1 MFLRAYSNAS
11 DEHVRFRKAI
21 KMKTPSRNSV
31 IQYQP
36 AFTHKYKKHHNKEI
50 STNIA
55 PQEIEEQTLLTE
67 EDKHIAKR
75 QDDMFA
81 GLQAKRIRSKQL
93 AQLKKENKSGQRIV
107 QQASTHTPH
116 PTKLDDNTQPTP
128 YSLLNNDKELEAI
141 RQVSQQLD
149 DTDEVATLLNKLY
162 THIEDT
168 PDLAEKAYLK
178 EANKWSNQQKKLER
192 KTNQQL
198 QKINKKWLHI
208 DIQRNKLLK
217 IQAALQPETTKSSWL
232 HAIKRFIALHTLLG
246 ENKIDSLAEKKNILE
261 TKATTLRA
269 IAQQKMA
276 YYAAQGTYKAEA
288 EMYFTAYRQAKK
300 IQHMAEEAAA
310 KITAQPATHLSQ
322 PDNPLHDDIATL
334 AILFRAQK
342 NLYKGAA
349 SEADLNAHAL
359 YEQHHLLKVFGNN
372 MVSGDRVAETETY
385 SAQLGIAAPLAPPV
399 DAWAGVHG
407 EIGFIKSTYLNHDRD
422 LNYIEQ
428 WHGGLGLQ
436 ARANFKPI
444 GSAGLGLG
452 TRLTLRGDY
461 FQTAGD
467 DKGRDA
473 VAKYSLIMKN
483 NWRWMPET
491 LLARPLTRV
500 IYRRIQRAFNWLH
513 RLEGYTPA
521 NTNKP
526 IYATTRTLEKA
537 QSAKPILAAK
547 YADLAQRL
555 QQRPSNTQIELP
567 TVDLSAALSFDST
580 RSLTLSVP
588 AVASKNHSPKKREAP
603 WRIIKGTLAGDIQ
616 AGSASLHHG
625 LAEDV
630 QKFSGLMPSAS
641 ANAYASAEITSSTLH
656 LALLRPPHELL
667 STEQTYSYE
676 TSRALAQDII
686 ASVWKS
692 ASTASGTALPAHLQ
706 ATDALMAKIEQP
718 LTADVLDHLRTTT
731 QVLHQL
737 ACDFSEFEKVGS
749 QFTAATKL
757 DLGQPFFLKEYQKLS
772 KAMRRY
778 QLAKNYLITTK
789 PLRYKKAQKEV
800 ANIYAH
806 FSEALGMIKL
816 AALGRLQREGD
827 IHNAALNDALT
838 LFQNEYDALA
848 KKLARP
854 DLPLTQDALYRYGA
868 LEVPHKIKQVYGEL
882 SAGAGIGIAA
892 PLPLRE
898 FYPDI
903 TVTPLGITAPFTK
916 PNKNDHTSTDFL
928 GIGKDI
934 KMTWKKVSQHPDP
947 LLQGFFKTSSHRV
960 VINTAGLGDWLSAK
974 NLSLV
979 NHSSIGGK
987 LSKQALANT
996 MHDMDRPTAK
1006 ALNMQVIANALH
1018 LVRGSVGTT
1027 WTTVYREDELQYTA
1041 VARANEKS
1049 TYNYSP
1055 NLAQAIGAK
1064 LTVGYATSETSTKTI
1079 NMMGPDLAYH
1089 ALQFAAL
1096 AEHGID
1102 ETQIGKIQSA
1112 MHLANPLRS
1121 HELNF
1126 LLQPLFTKATDNATV
1141 LLNYFGLNGIGGLLQ
1156 KFSQESLTA
1165 PVSKKT
1171 NGHFQLANSM
1181 ALFHQDVV
1189 DIYQQRQTAARSMSS
1204 RQFSANTAPL
1214 GNIFSEISATQL
1226 QVKKLLAQTMSMA
1239 ATNTSPST
1247 QTITDFL
1254 AQATPIERL
1263 HFFESTSQGKEL
1275 FAYYLLLVSQA
1286 QKTKVLL
1293 AEGPIRISPM
1303 LRKTDEKHKKS
1314 F

>member
-1 MFLRAYSNAS
+1 
-11 DEHVRFRKAI
+11 
-21 KMKTPSRNSV
+21 MKTPPRNNV
-31 IQYQP
+31 TQYQY
-36 AFTHKYKKHHNKEI
+36 AFPHKYEKYHNKKS
-50 STNIA
+50 STNTA

-75 QDDMFA
+75 QDDLLA
-81 GLQAKRIRSKQL
+81 GLQAERIRSKQQ

-107 QQASTHTPH
+107 QQTSTHTPL
-116 PTKLDDNTQPTP
+116 PTRVDDNAQPTP

-149 DTDEVATLLNKLY
+149 DTAEVATLLNKLY

-178 EANKWSNQQKKLER
+178 EANKWFNQQQKLER

-217 IQAALQPETTKSSWL
+217 AQTALESEPAKTSWL
-232 HAIKRFIALHTLLG
+232 HTIKRFIALHTLLG
-246 ENKIDSLAEKKNILE
+246 KNKIDSLADKKNILE
-261 TKATTLRA
+261 TKAATLRG

-276 YYAAQGTYKAEA
+276 YYAAQSTYKADA
-288 EMYFTAYRQAKK
+288 EMYFAAYRQAKK

-310 KITAQPATHLSQ
+310 KIMTQEAMHLYQ
-322 PDNPLHDDIATL
+322 PDHLLHDDIATL

-385 SAQLGIAAPLAPPV
+385 SAQLGVAAPLAPPV

-407 EIGFIKSTYLNHDRD
+407 EIGFIKSTYLNHDRN

-428 WHGGLGLQ
+428 WHGGLGIQ

-461 FQTAGD
+461 FQTTGD

-473 VAKYSLIMKN
+473 IAKYSLIMKN

-521 NTNKP
+521 NINKP

-547 YADLAQRL
+547 YADLTQRL
-555 QQRPSNTQIELP
+555 EQHASNTQIEVP
-567 TVDLSAALSFDST
+567 TVDLSSTLSFDST
-580 RSLTLSVP
+580 RSLTLSMP

-603 WRIIKGTLAGDIQ
+603 WQIIKSTLAGDIQ

-625 LAEDV
+625 LDEDA

-692 ASTASGTALPAHLQ
+692 ASTASGAALPTHLQ

-718 LTADVLDHLRTTT
+718 LTADVLDHLSTTT
-731 QVLHQL
+731 QVLRQL
-737 ACDFSEFEKVGS
+737 AFDFSEFEKVGS

-757 DLGQPFFLKEYQKLS
+757 DLRQPFFLKEYQKLS
-772 KAMRRY
+772 KAMRSY
-778 QLAKNYLITTK
+778 QLTKNYLPTTK
-789 PLRYKKAQKEV
+789 PLRYKKAQMEV
-800 ANIYAH
+800 ANIYAR

-816 AALGRLQREGD
+816 AALGRLQQEGD
-827 IHNAALNDALT
+827 IHNVALNDALA

-868 LEVPHKIKQVYGEL
+868 LEVPNKIKQVYGEL

-928 GIGKDI
+928 GISKDI
-934 KMTWKKVSQHPDP
+934 KRTWKKVSQHPDP

-960 VINTAGLGDWLSAK
+960 VINTAGLGDWLSTK

-979 NHSSIGGK
+979 NHSSIEGK

-996 MHDMDRPTAK
+996 MHNMERPTAN
-1006 ALNMQVIANALH
+1006 ALSLQAIANALH
-1018 LVRGSVGTT
+1018 LVKGSVGTT

-1041 VARANEKS
+1041 VTRANEKS

-1064 LTVGYATSETSTKTI
+1064 LTVGYATSETSSKTI

-1089 ALQFAAL
+1089 ALQFTAL

-1102 ETQIGKIQSA
+1102 ETQIGKIDAA
-1112 MHLANPLRS
+1112 MQLANPMRS
-1121 HELNF
+1121 QELIF
-1126 LLQPLFTKATDNATV
+1126 LLQPLFTKAANNATV
-1141 LLNYFGLNGIGGLLQ
+1141 LFNYFGLNGIGGLLQ
-1156 KFSQESLTA
+1156 KFSQENLTA
-1165 PVSKKT
+1165 PVPKKA
-1171 NGHFQLANSM
+1171 NGHFQWTHGM
-1181 ALFHQDVV
+1181 ALFHQDIV
-1189 DIYQQRQTAARSMSS
+1189 DVYQQRQTAARSMSS
-1204 RQFSANTAPL
+1204 KSFSPSTASL
-1214 GNIFSEISATQL
+1214 ENIFSKINTTQL
-1226 QVKKLLAQTMSMA
+1226 QVKNLLTQTMLMTTANAS
-1239 ATNTSPST
+1239 SFP
-1247 QTITDFL
+1247 QTIADFL
-1254 AQATPIERL
+1254 TQATPVERL
-1263 HFFESTSQGKEL
+1263 HFFESTQQGQEL
-1275 FAYYLLLVSQA
+1275 FSHYLLLVAQA
-1286 QKTKVLL
+1286 QKTKVLFT
-1293 AEGPIRISPM
+1293 ENPVKISSA
-1303 LRKTDEKHKKS
+1303 LHKKHEKS
-1314 F
+1314 KKIF

>member
-1 MFLRAYSNAS
+1 MLLRAYSTPS

-21 KMKTPSRNSV
+21 KMKTPSRNNF

-36 AFTHKYKKHHNKEI
+36 AFTHKYKKHHNEEI

-55 PQEIEEQTLLTE
+55 PQEIEEQTLITE

-75 QDDMFA
+75 QDDLFA
-81 GLQAKRIRSKQL
+81 RLQAERIRSKQL
-93 AQLKKENKSGQRIV
+93 AQLKKENKSAQRIV
-107 QQASTHTPH
+107 QQASTQTTR
-116 PTKLDDNTQPTP
+116 PTKVDDKTKPTS
-128 YSLLNNDKELEAI
+128 YSLLNNDKALEAI

-149 DTDEVATLLNKLY
+149 DTAEVATLLNKLY

-168 PDLAEKAYLK
+168 RDLAEKAYLK
-178 EANKWSNQQKKLER
+178 EANKWSHQQQKLEQ

-198 QKINKKWLHI
+198 QKINKKSLHL
-208 DIQRNKLLK
+208 DIQHNKLLK
-217 IQAALQPETTKSSWL
+217 TQATLQSEPTKSAWL
-232 HAIKRFIALHTLLG
+232 HTIKRFIALHTLLG
-246 ENKIDSLAEKKNILE
+246 KNKIDRLTEKKNNLE
-261 TKATTLRA
+261 IQATTLRA

-276 YYAAQGTYKAEA
+276 YYAAQGAYKADA

-300 IQHMAEEAAA
+300 IQRIAEKAAA
-310 KITAQPATHLSQ
+310 KITIQQATHLSQ
-322 PDNPLHDDIATL
+322 SDHLLHDDIATL

-342 NLYKGAA
+342 NLYKGVA

-385 SAQLGIAAPLAPPV
+385 SAQLGVAAPLPPV

-444 GSAGLGLG
+444 GSAGMGLG

-461 FQTAGD
+461 FQTTGD

-491 LLARPLTRV
+491 LLARPLTRI

-513 RLEGYTPA
+513 RLEGYTAA
-521 NTNKP
+521 NINKP
-526 IYATTRTLEKA
+526 IYATTRALEKA

-547 YADLAQRL
+547 YAELEQRIH
-555 QQRPSNTQIELP
+555 QRTSNTQIELA
-567 TVDLSAALSFDST
+567 TVDLSSAPSFDST
-580 RSLTLSVP
+580 RSLTLSMP
-588 AVASKNHSPKKREAP
+588 AVASKNNSPQKRETP

-625 LAEDV
+625 LAEDA
-630 QKFSGLMPSAS
+630 QKFSGLIPSANAS
-641 ANAYASAEITSSTLH
+641 AYASAEITSSTLH
-656 LALLRPPHELL
+656 LVVLRPPHELL
-667 STEQTYSYE
+667 STEHTYSYE
-676 TSRALAQDII
+676 KSRALAQEII

-692 ASTASGTALPAHLQ
+692 PYTARGTALPAHLQ

-718 LTADVLDHLRTTT
+718 LTADVLDHLSTTT
-731 QVLHQL
+731 QVLRQL
-737 ACDFSEFEKVGS
+737 AYDFSEFEKVGS

-757 DLGQPFFLKEYQKLS
+757 DLGQSFFSQEYQKLS
-772 KAMRRY
+772 KAIRGY
-778 QLAKNYLITTK
+778 QLTKNYLTTTK

-816 AALGRLQREGD
+816 AALGRLQQKGD
-827 IHNAALNDALT
+827 IDNTALNDALA

-868 LEVPHKIKQVYGEL
+868 LEVPNKIKQVYGEL
-882 SAGAGIGIAA
+882 SVGAAIGIAT

-903 TVTPLGITAPFTK
+903 TLNPLGITAPFTK
-916 PNKNDHTSTDFL
+916 PNKNDHTSTDFF

-934 KMTWKKVSQHPDP
+934 KRSWKRVSQHPDP
-947 LLQGFFKTSSHRV
+947 LQQGFFKTNSHRV
-960 VINTAGLGDWLSAK
+960 FINTAGLGDWLSTK
-974 NLSLV
+974 NVPFVDKQSMEK
-979 NHSSIGGK
+979 K

-996 MHDMDRPTAK
+996 MHNMDRPTAK
-1006 ALNMQVIANALH
+1006 ALSLQAIANALH
-1018 LVRGSVGTT
+1018 LVKGSVGTT

-1041 VARANEKS
+1041 VTRTNEKS

-1055 NLAQAIGAK
+1055 NFAQAIGAK
-1064 LTVGYATSETSTKTI
+1064 LTVGYATSESSSKTI
-1079 NMMGPDLAYH
+1079 SMMGPDLAYH
-1089 ALQFAAL
+1089 VLQFAAL
-1096 AEHGID
+1096 AEHGIN
-1102 ETQIGKIQSA
+1102 EKQIGKIQSA
-1112 MHLANPLRS
+1112 MHLANPMRS
-1121 HELNF
+1121 QELNS
-1126 LLQPLFTKATDNATV
+1126 LLQPLFTKAADHATV

-1156 KFSQESLTA
+1156 KFSQENLTA
-1165 PVSKKT
+1165 PISKKAH
-1171 NGHFQLANSM
+1171 GHFQWTHGM

-1189 DIYQQRQTAARSMSS
+1189 DVYQQRQTAAGSMSS
-1204 RQFSANTAPL
+1204 KSFSFSTASSEDIFPKISTMQF
-1214 GNIFSEISATQL
+1214 
-1226 QVKKLLAQTMSMA
+1226 QVKNLLAQTMLMTT
-1239 ATNTSPST
+1239 TNNSSST
-1247 QTITDFL
+1247 QTIADFL
-1254 AQATPIERL
+1254 TQATPIERL
-1263 HFFESTSQGKEL
+1263 HFFESTQQGREL
-1275 FAYYLLLVSQA
+1275 FSYYLLLVAQA
-1286 QKTKVLL
+1286 QKIKVLL
-1293 AEGPIRISPM
+1293 TEVPIRISPA
-1303 LRKTDEKHKKS
+1303 LRKTGEKYKKY